1 MTKSYSLTEL
11 AQRLDAEL
19 DGDGSV
25 VIRRV
30 TTLEHATT
38 GDLVAIVQQKYT
50 KSLDRL
56 HASAVIVGPELRN
69 RIALPRLIST
79 NPYAA
84 FARALTLFH
93 PPRKPVP
100 GVHATAVIDSTAQV
114 DPSCEIGAHVV
125 VGARARIGANCIVAP
140 GCFIGDDVS
149 IGNDSLIYATV
160 TIYAGCQIGAR
171 AIIHSGAVI
180 GADGFGLAAE
190 DGRWTKIPQVGA
202 VAIGDDVEVGA
213 NTTIDR
219 GTINDTI
226 IEDGVKLD
234 NQIQIA
240 HNVRIGAHTA
250 IAACVGIAGSTKI
263 GRNCTIGGAAGII
276 GHLEIADKVC
286 ISAFTLVAKSIDEPG
301 TYTGTPPFMKHRDWL
316 KNSALARNLAA
327 MEKRLRALEQGSAEQ
342 NRSDK

>member
-11 AQRLDAEL
+11 AQRLGAEL
-19 DGDGSV
+19 VGDGSIV
-25 VIRRV
+25 VRRV
-30 TTLEHATT
+30 TTPENATA
-38 GDLVAIVQQKYT
+38 GDLVAIARQKYT
-50 KSLDRL
+50 TSLDRL
-56 HASAVIVGPELRN
+56 GASAVIVGPELRD
-69 RIALPRLIST
+69 RIALPRLISA

-84 FARALTLFH
+84 FARALALFH
-93 PPRKPVP
+93 PRRKPVP
-100 GVHATAVIDSTAQV
+100 GVHATAVLDSTAQV

-125 VGARARIGANCIVAP
+125 VGARAHIGANCIVAP
-140 GCFIGDDVS
+140 GCFIGDDVH
-149 IGNDSLIYATV
+149 IGDDTLINATV
-160 TIYAGCQIGAR
+160 TIYTGCQIGAR

-190 DGRWTKIPQVGA
+190 EGRWTKIPQVGA
-202 VAIGDDVEVGA
+202 VTIGDDVEVGA

-219 GTINDTI
+219 GTIDDTV

-263 GRNCTIGGAAGII
+263 GRHCTIGGAAGII
-276 GHLEIADKVC
+276 GHLEIADNVC

-301 TYTGTPPFMKHRDWL
+301 TYTGTPPLMKHRDWL

-327 MEKRLRALEQGSAEQ
+327 MEKRLRALEQAPGAQ
-342 NRSDK
+342 NRSDR